1 MTLTLSKPSALATDA
16 LCDVKSGDRVFVHGM
31 AAFPQRLVDG
41 LVSRAAELSD
51 VEIVHLHTEG
61 AAHYSRPEYR
71 TSFFVNNLFVGGN
84 MRTAVNEGRADY
96 IPIFLSEIPALLRSG
111 RLPIDVALVHV
122 STPDKHGYCS
132 LGLSVDATLA
142 ATQCAKVVIAQINPK
157 MPRTHGDGNI
167 HITRFART
175 IEVDDDLPV
184 QAAAAPT
191 PTELEIGKRVA
202 ELIEDGS
209 TLQMGIG
216 AIPNAVL
223 AALTYHKGLGVHT
236 EMFSDG
242 VVDLVEKGVVT
253 NEHKTVH
260 RGRIVSGF
268 VSGSKRLYDF
278 VDDNPNV
285 MLLDIGFVNDTHVI
299 RQLPK
304 MCAINSAV
312 EVDLTGQVCADS
324 IGTRTVSGVGGQMD
338 FVRGASLSVGGKPIF
353 AFTSTTAKGQS
364 RIVPILNAGAGVVTT
379 RAHVHYVATE
389 YGIAD
394 LFGKNLRQRA
404 TALIEIAH
412 PDHREALARAALE
425 RFHRD

>member
-1 MTLTLSKPSALATDA
+1 
-16 LCDVKSGDRVFVHGM
+16 
-31 AAFPQRLVDG
+31 
-41 LVSRAAELSD
+41 
-51 VEIVHLHTEG
+51 
-61 AAHYSRPEYR
+61 
-71 TSFFVNNLFVGGN
+71 
-84 MRTAVNEGRADY
+84 
-96 IPIFLSEIPALLRSG
+96 
-111 RLPIDVALVHV
+111 
-122 STPDKHGYCS
+122 
-132 LGLSVDATLA
+132 
-142 ATQCAKVVIAQINPK
+142 
-157 MPRTHGDGNI
+157 
-167 HITRFART
+167 
-175 IEVDDDLPV
+175 
-184 QAAAAPT
+184 
-191 PTELEIGKRVA
+191 
-202 ELIEDGS
+202 
-209 TLQMGIG
+209 
-216 AIPNAVL
+216 
-223 AALTYHKGLGVHT
+223 
-236 EMFSDG
+236 
-242 VVDLVEKGVVT
+242 
-253 NEHKTVH
+253 
-260 RGRIVSGF
+260 VSGF